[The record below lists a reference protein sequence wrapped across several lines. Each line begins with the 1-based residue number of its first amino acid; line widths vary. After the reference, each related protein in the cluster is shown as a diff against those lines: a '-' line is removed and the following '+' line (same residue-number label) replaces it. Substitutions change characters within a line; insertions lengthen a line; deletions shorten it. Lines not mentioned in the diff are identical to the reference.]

1 MLLQGIKIHDKDG
14 ETFSFKY
21 MGSSDVKDVASIIN
35 SLIKSR
41 QEQENRGKMLLQ
53 KERQEQEELDYVLKQ
68 SLQEARINQ
77 EQQEYRDPY
86 ADQPLA
92 QSMFIQQIQPA
103 SQEKSSEF
111 MTQKS
116 LEFYNG
122 FLEQIRTLTI
132 AQDEKLNA
140 WNQEGA
146 FPQLIYEDTFSNY
159 RAANIIN
166 TLLFHRRQNADE
178 EDDRNCNEFVRDM
191 LIENQPED
199 DRRLDKITFKQED
212 DGNEAFFQQK
222 LSQFLR
228 VHNFEIPPIQNKWK

>member
-86 ADQPLA
+86 AD
-92 QSMFIQQIQPA
+92 
-103 SQEKSSEF
+103 
-111 MTQKS
+111 
-116 LEFYNG
+116 
-122 FLEQIRTLTI
+122 
-132 AQDEKLNA
+132 
-140 WNQEGA
+140 
-146 FPQLIYEDTFSNY
+146 
-159 RAANIIN
+159 
-166 TLLFHRRQNADE
+166 
-178 EDDRNCNEFVRDM
+178 
-191 LIENQPED
+191 
-199 DRRLDKITFKQED
+199 
-212 DGNEAFFQQK
+212 
-222 LSQFLR
+222 
-228 VHNFEIPPIQNKWK
+228 